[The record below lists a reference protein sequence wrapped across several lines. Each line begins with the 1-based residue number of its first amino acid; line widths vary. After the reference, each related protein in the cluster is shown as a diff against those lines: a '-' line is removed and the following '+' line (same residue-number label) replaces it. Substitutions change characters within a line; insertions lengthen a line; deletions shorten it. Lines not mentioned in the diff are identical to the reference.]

1 MLALLLF
8 FTIAAGVFASP
19 IDNTWRKPAR
29 YLLQLKNPMTMESL
43 CLQDDK
49 VQSANHVRSGIRKVF
64 SFGQFEGMVGE
75 FTKDV
80 IQRLAD
86 NPLVARISPDITVK
100 TADYSTQY
108 NAPNHLVRLSQDGPI
123 ENDDDNEY
131 FYDSNLLGRG
141 VNVYIIDT
149 GVFVEHPEFEGR
161 ALLGPNYS
169 NDARHIDYVGH
180 GTHVACIAASKTYG
194 VAKKAQI
201 ISIKTLDHNGQGSL
215 SSVIA
220 GLEYAVNHRAEAE
233 KPGVANL
240 SLGAARSTILD
251 AAIEAAVESGLLII
265 AAAGNS
271 NIDACR
277 TSPAGS
283 TNAISVGAINDVKD
297 KIASFSNWGHCVD
310 IFSSGVDVK
319 SVSNNPYDF
328 GQSKQMSGT
337 SMASP
342 AVAGIAA
349 QLLGNGTS
357 MIDIRGE
364 ITRLA
369 ISGSIPRTS
378 LLLRPGSPNKIAN
391 TGVRQWDVYQKAK
404 SISHNSTL
412 INGYKKIQVSGKEM
426 EHTLAAL
433 QK

>member
-1 MLALLLF
+1 MLRLLF
-8 FTIAAGVFASP
+8 FITIIAGAFSSP
-19 IDNTWRKPAR
+19 IDNAWKNPAR
-29 YLLQLKNPMTMESL
+29 YILQLKSPMTMESL

-49 VQSANHVRSGIRKVF
+49 VQSTNHVRSGIRKVF

-80 IQRLAD
+80 VQRLAD
-86 NPLVARISPDITVK
+86 NPLVERICPDITVK
-100 TADYSTQY
+100 TADYNVQY
-108 NAPNHLVRLSQDGPI
+108 EAPNHLVRLSQDGPI
-123 ENDDDNEY
+123 DAEDDNEY
-131 FYDSNLLGRG
+131 FYDTGMLGDG
-141 VNVYIIDT
+141 VNIYIIDT
-149 GVFVEHPEFEGR
+149 GVFIEHPEFEGR

-180 GTHVACIAASKTYG
+180 GTHVAGIAASKTYG

-220 GLEYAVNHRAEAE
+220 GLEYAINHRAVAE
-233 KPGVANL
+233 KLGVANL

-251 AAIEAAVESGLLII
+251 AAIEAAVESGLVII

-283 TNAISVGAINDVKD
+283 ASAISVGAINDNKD
-297 KIASFSNWGHCVD
+297 KIAGFSNWGHCVN
-310 IFSSGVDVK
+310 IFSSGVNVQ

-328 GQSKQMSGT
+328 GRSKQMSGT

-342 AVAGIAA
+342 VVAGIAA

-357 MIDIRGE
+357 VLDIRGE
-364 ITRLA
+364 INRLA
-369 ISGSIPRTS
+369 ISGSIPRAS
-378 LLLRPGSPNKIAN
+378 LLLRPGSPNKIAS
-391 TGVRQWDVYQKAK
+391 TEVRQQDIDQKT
-404 SISHNSTL
+404 IPVLQNSTL
-412 INGYKKIQVSGKEM
+412 MNKYKKVQILHQ
-426 EHTLAAL
+426 AL
-433 QK
+433 ELPLKTH